1 MADVEM
7 NTVCEQFLMKGPFK
21 GSVPV
26 FKDKDDV
33 KDLCRGEGPMGWK
46 SVKWDAENKLWGTM
60 EVGNIPRLLASGK
73 WRPLGIQES
82 WYGCLAQM
90 AKAKSY
96 FQAKVKTEKQEG
108 KLAATA
114 EQNEKERVAALE
126 ERKRREAEQQERTKL
141 KSMVDSTDEEI
152 QKVAEMGVDDGV
164 AEYVLRM
171 EKAFGPVAGM
181 SPCGRILRWF
191 GIKMTEARVNAYSET
206 GASWIP
212 ADELAPYYASAQG
225 RWVKALNEAAKRGD
239 DSFDDAGATK
249 RTKRRK
255 KRKTYTDPETGADVT
270 DTTTNQN
277 EVSTF
282 KATTV
287 NKATVDDAPSYANYG
302 AYCNVCVGTVNAQF
316 PECMCGPLW
325 VPCHECGTFVA
336 RHQLCPYGHAVE
348 YPAECAPLL

>member
-114 EQNEKERVAALE
+114 EQNEKERGAALE

-141 KSMVDSTDEEI
+141 SLTARNSATPLALVSSKIV
-152 QKVAEMGVDDGV
+152 MG
-164 AEYVLRM
+164 M
-171 EKAFGPVAGM
+171 T
-181 SPCGRILRWF
+181 SP
-191 GIKMTEARVNAYSET
+191 AYSKPKY
-206 GASWIP
+206 S
-212 ADELAPYYASAQG
+212 S
-225 RWVKALNEAAKRGD
+225 
-239 DSFDDAGATK
+239 SF
-249 RTKRRK
+249 
-255 KRKTYTDPETGADVT
+255 
-270 DTTTNQN
+270 
-277 EVSTF
+277 F
-282 KATTV
+282 
-287 NKATVDDAPSYANYG
+287 
-302 AYCNVCVGTVNAQF
+302 
-316 PECMCGPLW
+316 L
-325 VPCHECGTFVA
+325 
-336 RHQLCPYGHAVE
+336 
-348 YPAECAPLL
+348 